1 MKKFFI
7 IFAVVGVAFLLP
19 SKAEAQTKA
28 FKEKYKQITHNI
40 ETQPNHQFK
49 EIAMDYAEQ
58 LFNDIK
64 VNLPIKVKKN
74 APIHFERYGR
84 DMFYSLFPRNH
95 HTTWYV
101 FYSVH
106 EVDDQT
112 INLVRYL
119 GNNHTL
125 GHKLSD

>member
-1 MKKFFI
+1 MIKVLFLPE
-7 IFAVVGVAFLLP
+7 VVDQFLEL
-19 SKAEAQTKA
+19 AEVLYNKGYLG
-28 FKEKYKQITHNI
+28 FKD
-40 ETQPNHQFK
+40 
-49 EIAMDYAEQ
+49 IAIDYAEK
-58 LFNDIK
+58 LFRDIQA
-64 VNLPIKVKKN
+64 NLHTKVKKN
-74 APIHFERYGR
+74 APTHFDRYGQGI
-84 DMFYSLFPRNH
+84 FYSLFPRNH

-112 INLVRYL
+112 IYLVRYL